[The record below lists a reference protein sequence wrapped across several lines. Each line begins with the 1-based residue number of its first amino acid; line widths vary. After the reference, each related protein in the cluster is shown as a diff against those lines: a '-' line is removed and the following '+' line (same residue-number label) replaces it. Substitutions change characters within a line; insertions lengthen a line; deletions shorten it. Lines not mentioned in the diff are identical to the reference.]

1 MHSYKLYLVSC
12 LCLSYSLCSASSDFD
27 DNLTRRHYMYPDGK
41 TGTLTMNGGA
51 QHLFRQQPALLA
63 SMLNSMEEEVVNHAH
78 ARRNNHSPENSARSS
93 ERNQTRAQA
102 TNVYTN
108 YAPDYRY
115 TGVGRTESVWPQSPT
130 AIESITQST
139 EESPHSTRF
148 LTDET
153 DCLPACL
160 EPAMHA
166 YQESIRT
173 RKSAPIINSVMSAH
187 SIKRRKTTRQFLP
200 HESSDSDDE
209 HSSDNAAQEC
219 KFQSSLIRD
228 EGCAQRPGAYIASIF
243 KTEETLFQE
252 VLQMRKQAAARSV
265 SSADSDD
272 DSDTLNPLPYKTK
285 DLSKATCW
293 RCCTHLVR
301 SCLSK
306 FKEN

>member
-1 MHSYKLYLVSC
+1 MHAYKLSIVSC
-12 LCLSYSLCSASSDFD
+12 LFLSYSLCVICSDFD
-27 DNLTRRHYMYPDGK
+27 GDLTRRHYMYSDGK

-51 QHLFRQQPALLA
+51 QHLFRQQPGLLA

-108 YAPDYRY
+108 YADHHY
-115 TGVGRTESVWPQSPT
+115 TGAGRTESVWPQTSP
-130 AIESITQST
+130 ATQSVT
-139 EESPHSTRF
+139 QP
-148 LTDET
+148 
-153 DCLPACL
+153 CAN
-160 EPAMHA
+160 
-166 YQESIRT
+166 
-173 RKSAPIINSVMSAH
+173 APEQNQQTTNSVPSGTYDRSPDNPTPQK
-187 SIKRRKTTRQFLP
+187 SIKRRKTTRQFLL

-228 EGCAQRPGAYIASIF
+228 EGCAQRPGAYMPSIF
-243 KTEETLFQE
+243 KTEETLFRE
-252 VLQMRKQAAARSV
+252 VLHMRKQAAARSV